1 MLIDLRTILYF
12 CSILVFV
19 CQTEWPFGHRATNLY
34 AQEIVEQPVYQ
45 EPVIDEEFKEGDVD
59 DELEQ
64 EELSLSHD
72 EIRNRYQYGVALTQG
87 VVLPWQ
93 MRGGALYKLEGE
105 YASHLLSTGGGHFSF
120 YDSTTS
126 RRDKTAFDSISLF
139 YSYRVFFTEMMPIFF
154 EGSVGYATWNGTFE
168 AMDLGLENAGGSEVA
183 SAFEASGA
191 VAGINLGFMWP
202 WENGIFV
209 EYSLQFQCILKLNVI
224 SLLKLL

>member
-1 MLIDLRTILYF
+1 MAAEHLFIIPITDKNSDIDVR
-12 CSILVFV
+12 
-19 CQTEWPFGHRATNLY
+19 
-34 AQEIVEQPVYQ
+34 
-45 EPVIDEEFKEGDVD
+45 DVD

-191 VAGINLGFMWP
+191 VTGINLGFMWP

-209 EYSLQFQCILKLNVI
+209 EYSLFRIGKSFILEDRYDAFDSIVRKRVQNQIESPLSWGYLN
-224 SLLKLL
+224 LRLGWLF